1 MKFGK
6 WSVKVFKRIQCV
18 EISFL
23 AKNRSCQC
31 KFFFFFY
38 ARVGQVRAGKSWT
51 EVEQIVAKFLF
62 FGCFSFYIFS
72 YIWVFPNFIQL
83 TPVCNHKKGKKC
95 CKQAIFLNR
104 QICTFFSYLCFYVIK
119 PDNLL

>member
-1 MKFGK
+1 MLKYLREYSALR
-6 WSVKVFKRIQCV
+6 SV
-18 EISFL
+18 FL
-23 AKNRSCQC
+23 RKIGVVNVN
-31 KFFFFFY
+31 FFFFY

>member
-31 KFFFFFY
+31 KFFFFLCEGWPSES
-38 ARVGQVRAGKSWT
+38 RKELDRSGT
-51 EVEQIVAKFLF
+51 EIVAKFLF